1 MERLDKILSDTG
13 VASRRELKAM
23 IKAGRV
29 RVDGAVAIKPEAK
42 VDGAVCQITVDG
54 APIRQGKTLVVM
66 LHKPA
71 GVVTSTDD
79 PRDKT
84 VLDILP
90 AQYRGLHPVG
100 RLDKETEGLLL
111 LTNDGQLTHHLISPK
126 HQVEKVYYAEHLG
139 AAQEADVTAFKAGLT
154 LGNGDCCLP
163 AKLEPMAPGQSRI
176 TICQGMYH
184 QVRRMMASRQMPVTY
199 LRRER
204 EGDLTLEDLKPG
216 EFRELSIQ
224 EVELLRQWQVA
235 QVL

>member
-1 MERLDKILSDTG
+1 MDRLDKILSDAG
-13 VASRRELKAM
+13 VASRRELKAI

-29 RVDGAVAIKPEAK
+29 RVDGAVMNKPEQK
-42 VDGAVCQITVDG
+42 VERETSVILMDGVAISQEKTV
-54 APIRQGKTLVVM
+54 VVL

-90 AQYRGLHPVG
+90 PCYRGLHPIG
-100 RLDKETEGLLL
+100 RLDKDTEGLLL

-126 HQVEKVYYAEHLG
+126 HQVEKVYFAEHEG
-139 AAQEADVTAFKAGLT
+139 QATAEDVATFAHGLT
-154 LGNGDCCLP
+154 LGNGDVCLP
-163 AKLEPMAPGQSRI
+163 AKLEPLGAGKSRI

-184 QVRRMMASRQMPVTY
+184 QVRRMMASRQMTVTY

-204 EGDLTLEDLKPG
+204 EGTVDLGDLAPG
-216 EFRELSIQ
+216 ALRLLTPL
-224 EVELLRQWQVA
+224 EVENLR
-235 QVL
+235 